1 MTSPAL
7 ATPPLLSSLEVLAD
21 DGVRLHVEIDEPQP
35 TSDPR
40 PGEDGPDRP
49 AVVFCHGYT
58 MDMRAWAFQRE
69 MCARA
74 GYRALAWDHRGHGAS
89 GSGESARHT
98 IDQLG
103 RDLAAVLFQV
113 VGSRPVV
120 LVGHSM
126 GGMAIMALAE
136 SVPDVVSSQVVGVAF
151 VSTSAGDMTATT
163 VLRGRLG
170 EWASIRGAQILAA
183 LAPHQ
188 HWVQSVWQAM
198 PWIGNRA
205 VAASFFG
212 SLVPRSTARLTE
224 EMMVRTDFAVTSD
237 FLPRLRE
244 HDKKAAVHRFAGI
257 PSLLLVGDRDV
268 LTPAERSATVAEA
281 LPCAQHIVVTRAG
294 HNITLEHPE
303 LVGDYILQLVRRAEE
318 DPHRN
323 FSGLRVRSTDL
334 RPGRGRPVLTFGSPG

>member
-1 MTSPAL
+1 MTSLAL
-7 ATPPLLSSLEVLAD
+7 STPPLRSSLEVLAD

-35 TSDPR
+35 RRDPR
-40 PGEDGPDRP
+40 QGEGSPPRP
-49 AVVFCHGYT
+49 TVVFCHGYT

-69 MCARA
+69 VCAQA

-89 GSGESARHT
+89 GSGESARYT
-98 IDQLG
+98 IEQLG
-103 RDLAAVLFQV
+103 RDLAAVLSQV
-113 VGSRPVV
+113 ARSQPVV

-136 SVPDVVSSQVVGVAF
+136 SFPDVVSSQVVGVAF

-170 EWASIRGAQILAA
+170 AWASTRGAQVLSA

-188 HWVQSVWQAM
+188 HRVQRVWKAM

-224 EMMVRTDFAVTSD
+224 EMMVRTDFSVTSD
-237 FLPRLRE
+237 FVPGLRE
-244 HDKKAAVHRFAGI
+244 HDKKSAVHRFAGI

-281 LPCAQHIVVTRAG
+281 LPRAQHIVVTRAG

-303 LVGDYILQLVRRAEE
+303 LVGDYIQQLVHRVEE
-318 DPHRN
+318 APQRT

-334 RPGRGRPVLTFGSPG
+334 RPGRGRPGPTLGSPR

>member
-7 ATPPLLSSLEVLAD
+7 ATRPDLRRVEVLAD
-21 DGVRLHVEIDEPQP
+21 DDVRLHVEIDEPQP
-35 TSDPR
+35 TNDPR
-40 PGEDGPDRP
+40 RGEASPDRP
-49 AVVFCHGYT
+49 TVVFSHGYT

-69 MCARA
+69 VCARA
-74 GYRALAWDHRGHGAS
+74 GYRAVAWDHRGHGAS
-89 GSGESARHT
+89 GSGDSANYT
-98 IDQLG
+98 IEQLG
-103 RDLAAVLFQV
+103 RDLAAVLSQV
-113 VGSRPVV
+113 VGNQPVV

-136 SVPDVVSSQVVGVAF
+136 SFPDVVTSQVVGVAF
-151 VSTSAGDMTATT
+151 VSTSAGDMTATP

-170 EWASIRGAQILAA
+170 AWASIRGAQILSA
-183 LAPHQ
+183 LAPYQ
-188 HWVQSVWQAM
+188 HWVQSVWKAM

-212 SLVPRSTARLTE
+212 SAVPRSAARLTE
-224 EMMVRTDFAVTSD
+224 EMMVRTDFSVASD
-237 FLPRLRE
+237 FLPTLRQ
-244 HDKKAAVHRFAGI
+244 HDKKSAVHRFART

-268 LTPAERSATVAEA
+268 LTPAQRSSTVAEA
-281 LPCAQHIVVTRAG
+281 LTCAQHIVVTRAG

-318 DPHRN
+318 DPHRT

-334 RPGRGRPVLTFGSPG
+334 RPGRGRPVPTLGSPR